1 MTRKEGAQTP
11 LPREQ
16 PRVRALPGQRLVNLV
31 VRGLLR
37 TPGLCSLIGSR
48 LLTLYL
54 VGRKSGRRYPVP
66 VAYLADGDDLLL
78 GTSARWR
85 HNLRA
90 GQPVA
95 VRLRG
100 KHRWADVTTYT
111 TESDVVSA
119 YARMARSNPT
129 FAKLNSIRLSDDGEP
144 DNSDLRLAWL
154 GGARAIRLT
163 PR

>member
-1 MTRKEGAQTP
+1 MTRKEGAETS
-11 LPREQ
+11 PRRDER
-16 PRVRALPGQRLVNLV
+16 RVRALPAQRLVNLV

-37 TPGLCSLIGSR
+37 TPGLSSPIGSR

-54 VGRKSGRRYPVP
+54 VGRNSGRRYSVP

-78 GTSARWR
+78 GTSAGWR
-85 HNLRA
+85 HNLRL

-111 TESDVVSA
+111 KESEVVSA
-119 YARMARSNPT
+119 YTRMARSNPT
-129 FAKLNSIRLSDDGEP
+129 FAKFNGIRLSDDGEP
-144 DNSDLRLAWL
+144 DKSDLHLAWL